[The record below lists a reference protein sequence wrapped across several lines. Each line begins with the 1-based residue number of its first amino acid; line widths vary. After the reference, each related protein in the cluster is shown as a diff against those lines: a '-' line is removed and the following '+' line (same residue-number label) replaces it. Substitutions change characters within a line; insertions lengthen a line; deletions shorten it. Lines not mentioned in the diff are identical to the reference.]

1 MKKTSFATLTT
12 ICVFFLAASL
22 PAKTVTEG
30 TLDIREIV
38 SEVTADLKDYQDR
51 KTRLVKEM
59 ENSKKSMETL
69 SRAYERAKSDKDRYR
84 FKAESLDQ
92 ATKMVDSYD
101 QVVELTLEK
110 ARTIIPNF
118 ERIRKAVHEGPVG
131 RQARDLENP
140 QFRQGVRN
148 FYGNMASLALTSNN
162 PELKRDV
169 ARFLKETEMLY
180 KPQADTSKE
189 FDNLLK
195 NLDTITEKFHSAY
208 AQAALRK
215 KILRQKKE
223 RLQIAIE
230 MVRYS
235 LALNTIQKGLDA
247 INPEDF
253 QKIPDVDF
261 NIEGLIDSGSSQT
274 TTQYGDPQIDE
285 ILKDYQNGPKSWR

>member
-1 MKKTSFATLTT
+1 MKTSFATLTA
-12 ICVFFLAASL
+12 IIVLFMAAFL

-30 TLDIREIV
+30 TLDIRELV
-38 SEVTADLKDYQDR
+38 SEVTADLRDFQER
-51 KTRLVKEM
+51 KNKLVKEIDD
-59 ENSKKSMETL
+59 SKKSMEQL
-69 SRAYERAKSDKDRYR
+69 SRAYERAKTEKDRYR

-92 ATKMVDSYD
+92 ASKLVDNYT
-101 QVVELTLEK
+101 QVLELTEEK
-110 ARTIIPNF
+110 ARTIIPNL
-118 ERIRKAVHEGPVG
+118 EKIRKAVQEGPVG

-140 QFRQGVRN
+140 QFRHGIRN
-148 FYGNMASLALTSNN
+148 FYGNMANLALMSKD

-180 KPQADTSKE
+180 KPQADNSKE
-189 FDNLLK
+189 FDSLLK
-195 NLDTITEKFHSAY
+195 NLDKITEKFYSAY

-235 LALNTIQKGLDA
+235 LALNTIQKGLDS

-253 QKIPDVDF
+253 QKIPEFDF
-261 NIEGLIDSGSSQT
+261 NVDGLIESDRSQT
-274 TTQYGDPQIDE
+274 TKQYGDPQIDDM
-285 ILKDYQNGPKSWR
+285 LKDYQNGPKIWR